1 MRVDIGFVAEVA
13 WMPRLYDPRFRDGF
27 DDGEPVSLGT
37 VAEVVE
43 DYCDETAS
51 TDEER
56 QAARKFYAG
65 CERLWQRHGW
75 DPSSTA
81 TVVFGASR

>member
-1 MRVDIGFVAEVA
+1 MKVDIGFVAEVA
-13 WMPRLYDPRFRDGF
+13 WMPRLSDTRLHDLFE
-27 DDGEPVSLGT
+27 DGEQVSLET
-37 VAEVVE
+37 VAEAVE
-43 DYCDETAS
+43 DYCGEGAV

-56 QAARKFYAG
+56 EQAREFYAG

-81 TVVFGASR
+81 RMVFGGQH